1 MQPGRRIAFDYGDVR
16 IGVAI
21 TDSSGILAT
30 PLEFLTNNTNN
41 AEQLRSNLIDVYE
54 TYSPIYT
61 AIGYPIHLSG
71 SESAK
76 SVSVSKF
83 AELISEISS
92 APIYMIDERMT
103 TVSASRTLRD
113 AGLDAKSAKGEI
125 DSMAAVAIL
134 DSALNQER
142 IQGEPMNRFK
152 P

>member
-30 PLEFLTNNTNN
+30 PLEFLSNSP
-41 AEQLRSNLIDVYE
+41 EQLRTDLINVYE
-54 TYSPIYT
+54 TYLPIYT
-61 AIGYPIHLSG
+61 AVGYPLHLSG

-76 SVSVSKF
+76 SVSVTKF
-83 AELISEISS
+83 AELITEISP
-92 APIYMIDERMT
+92 APIYLIDERMT

-113 AGLDAKSAKGEI
+113 AGLNAKSAKGEI

-142 IQGEPMNRFK
+142 IQGEPMNRFEA
-152 P
+152 